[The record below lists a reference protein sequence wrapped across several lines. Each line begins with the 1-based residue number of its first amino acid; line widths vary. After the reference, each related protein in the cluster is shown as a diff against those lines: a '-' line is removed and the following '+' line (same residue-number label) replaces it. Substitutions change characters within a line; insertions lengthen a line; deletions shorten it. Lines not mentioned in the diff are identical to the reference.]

1 MNQSTIKV
9 AIISLAFYIPSHDML
24 VSILMEVRFE
34 KSGMVR
40 TRSFEVLP
48 FQIYMAGESENEDVL
63 YRSRL
68 VLAFSIIRILCS
80 LYILFIVYLKI
91 RYNKVIGENWVGT
104 VIKDLIQI
112 CLTITPVIIGYRLQN
127 TLNLEDLGAT
137 AADMHELGRD
147 AQFVSH
153 FDGFFLLFMSFRI
166 VSSFRI
172 FPYMDWLV
180 NVLDRTLSR
189 IATFYL
195 AVMPFFIV
203 MIVVLYFV
211 SGANVHETSTLV
223 RSIFTI
229 IRFALGIGNTSEY
242 YPIS

>member
-1 MNQSTIKV
+1 
-9 AIISLAFYIPSHDML
+9 ML

-147 AQFVSH
+147 A
-153 FDGFFLLFMSFRI
+153 
-166 VSSFRI
+166 
-172 FPYMDWLV
+172 
-180 NVLDRTLSR
+180 
-189 IATFYL
+189 
-195 AVMPFFIV
+195 
-203 MIVVLYFV
+203 
-211 SGANVHETSTLV
+211 
-223 RSIFTI
+223 
-229 IRFALGIGNTSEY
+229 
-242 YPIS
+242 